1 MEDEIWKVIP
11 DTDGLY
17 FVSDRGRV
25 KKVVNGVEDILKQR
39 VQSNGN
45 LYVTIGKTSKHYRRP
60 NVLVKKLMFETFVRK
75 LEYREFLKPLD
86 GYKTN
91 IDLEN
96 WHVVLNMAKHRMVNK

>member
-1 MEDEIWKVIP
+1 MENEIWKLIP

-25 KKVVNGVEDILKQR
+25 KKVVNGVEDIIKQR

-45 LYVTIGKTSKHYRRP
+45 IYVTIGKTSKHYRRP
-60 NVLVKKLMFETFVRK
+60 NVLVKNLMFETFVRK

-86 GYKTN
+86 GCKTN
-91 IDLEN
+91 MDLGN
-96 WHVVLNMAKHRMVNK
+96 WHVVLNMAKHRMANK